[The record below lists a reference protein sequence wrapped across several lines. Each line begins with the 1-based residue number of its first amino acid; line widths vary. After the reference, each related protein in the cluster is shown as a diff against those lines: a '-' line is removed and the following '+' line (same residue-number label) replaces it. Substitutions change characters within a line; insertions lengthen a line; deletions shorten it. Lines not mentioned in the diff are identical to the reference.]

1 MSLLT
6 RYLVRE
12 FLRLFALCLGGG
24 VALYLVIDLFDR
36 INIFIRY
43 GADVKWVVLF
53 LLYKIPLMVYQIVPA
68 TMMLAILLT
77 LGLMTRNNE
86 VLALRTSGIP
96 VSRIAAPFLG
106 IAMLVSLAAFL
117 MNEFVVSPAY
127 QRSEYIRRILIE
139 GQVPFSMKVRDRIW
153 FKGEEGFYRIAS
165 FLPAK
170 KEMQGVTWFTVSRPF
185 QLSKRVDATRA
196 IWEEGR
202 WVFYDVVERTFQS
215 GELAEIARADRKS
228 IDLHETP
235 EDFEA
240 LRKETDEMP
249 FRKLRRY
256 IRKIESEGYDSTPY
270 RVDLHVKVSFP
281 VLNIITAFLGIPF
294 ALRLPRIGGL
304 AAAAGMSLILGFTFW
319 VLFAV
324 TVSIGQTGLLPPLV
338 AAWAANI
345 LFAALGI
352 YLLLRVESQAL
363 H

>member
-43 GADVKWVVLF
+43 GADIKWVVLF
-53 LLYKIPLMVYQIVPA
+53 LLYKVPLMVYQIVPA

-96 VSRIAAPFLG
+96 ISRIAAPFVG
-106 IAMLVSLAAFL
+106 ISMLVSLGAFL
-117 MNEFVVSPAY
+117 LNEFVVSPAY
-127 QRSEYIRRILIE
+127 QQSEYIRRILIE
-139 GQVPFSMKVRDRIW
+139 GQVPFSMMVRDRIW
-153 FKGEEGFYRIAS
+153 FKGEEGFYKIAS

-170 KEMQGVTWFTVSRPF
+170 KEMQGVTWFTVVRPF
-185 QLSKRVDATRA
+185 QLSKRIDAARA
-196 IWEEGR
+196 TWEEDQ
-202 WVFYDVVERTFQS
+202 WVFYDVVERMFRS
-215 GELAEIARADRKS
+215 GELIEITRADRKS
-228 IDLHETP
+228 IDLAETP
-235 EDFEA
+235 EDFEV
-240 LRKETDEMP
+240 LRTETDEMP
-249 FRKLRRY
+249 LRKLRHY

-270 RVDLHVKVSFP
+270 RVDLQVKISFP

-304 AAAAGMSLILGFTFW
+304 AAATGMSLVLGFTFW

-345 LFAALGI
+345 LFAALGV
-352 YLLLRVESQAL
+352 YLLLRVESQPL

>member
-6 RYLVRE
+6 RYLMRE
-12 FLRLFALCLGGG
+12 FLRLFFLCLSGG

-43 GADVKWVVLF
+43 GADIKWVLLF
-53 LLYKIPLMVYQIVPA
+53 LLYKVPLMVYQIVPA
-68 TMMLAILLT
+68 TMMLAVLLT
-77 LGLMTRNNE
+77 LGLMTRHNE

-106 IAMLVSLAAFL
+106 ISLLVSLGAFL
-117 MNEFVVSPAY
+117 LNEFVVSPAY

-139 GQVPFSMKVRDRIW
+139 GQVPFSMMVRDQIW

-165 FLPAK
+165 FLPDK

-185 QLSKRVDATRA
+185 QLSRRIDAARA
-196 IWEEGR
+196 TWENGQ
-202 WVFYDVVERTFQS
+202 WVFYDVVERTFRS
-215 GELAEIARADRKS
+215 GELIEITRADRKS
-228 IDLHETP
+228 IDLAETP
-235 EDFEA
+235 EDFEV
-240 LRKETDEMP
+240 LRTETDEMP
-249 FRKLRRY
+249 LRKLRRY
-256 IRKIESEGYDSTPY
+256 IRKIEREGYDSTPY
-270 RVDLHVKVSFP
+270 RVDLQVKISFP

-304 AAAAGMSLILGFTFW
+304 AAAVGMSLVLGFIFW

-352 YLLLRVESQAL
+352 YLLLRVESQPIS
-363 H
+363 